1 MLRYRPDGCLMMKH
15 AKGCVTGVG
24 QRMGRGHGNGVEG
37 LHERSGSITA
47 PRPPVPSPLIARR
60 PGTRPTSRGPLPGKG
75 HQQFRADC
83 KNPLRSVPRHPAGAT
98 CPPIDWSPSER
109 SGATRLCIRCACA
122 AAAHPTS
129 RFKTAKPSSHPLRRK
144 VDQVLPTPRTG
155 FGCSA
160 QCGVQATTVISEA
173 RHSNRASPR
182 RKPHRR

>member
-1 MLRYRPDGCLMMKH
+1 MPALPAVRPISCPFPWTGPSSGHDPLHRNPHSIVRRASKRLRWRAYGKDPPRDTTSPKRLH
-15 AKGCVTGVG
+15 AATAHSPVNGTTRRSCFQAIPPCVP
-24 QRMGRGHGNGVEG
+24 G
-37 LHERSGSITA
+37 L
-47 PRPPVPSPLIARR
+47 
-60 PGTRPTSRGPLPGKG
+60 
-75 HQQFRADC
+75 
-83 KNPLRSVPRHPAGAT
+83 RHPAGAT
-98 CPPIDWSPSER
+98 RPPIDWSPSER